1 MRITVLL
8 IFFISHLIFIPSV
21 FGEGFTLSCPR
32 DFTGEYPIKF
42 KFSED
47 KKTSWILE
55 NDNWAKLKVKQT
67 EMYYYLSGW
76 GYNRECTEWDDS
88 KKKKIET
95 HKFRVKSAYII
106 DRNTLRLYKKVEEG
120 VDMSDKCN
128 TDWNRN
134 YYIVPKGKVLEGFSK
149 PCTVSKIQF

>member
-32 DFTGEYPIKF
+32 DYTGEFPIKF

-47 KKTSWILE
+47 KKSSWILLR
-55 NDNWAKLKVKQT
+55 DKWVKLKMKQT
-67 EMYYYLSGW
+67 EMYYFLGGLVAHGATCFLKEQYRKDGVEKL
-76 GYNRECTEWDDS
+76 NFTLP
-88 KKKKIET
+88 
-95 HKFRVKSAYII
+95 FQYII
-106 DRNTLRLYKKVEEG
+106 DRNTLRLFKKTLEEINI
-120 VDMSDKCN
+120 SDKCQ
-128 TDWNRN
+128 DSH
-134 YYIVPKGKVLEGFSK
+134 YDYSDLKGKVLEGFSK